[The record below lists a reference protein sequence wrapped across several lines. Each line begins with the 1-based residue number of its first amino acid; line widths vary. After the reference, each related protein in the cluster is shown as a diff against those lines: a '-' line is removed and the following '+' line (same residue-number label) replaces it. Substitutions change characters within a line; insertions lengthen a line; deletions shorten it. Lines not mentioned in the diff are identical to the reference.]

1 MLCKKIIQTYIY
13 CKPHTLYKLF
23 KIIHGDLNNFIIVI
37 LLNLHLFICR
47 DNIEPSV
54 CNLTNHK
61 FVLNTFN
68 KPTIC
73 YHCSKYLKGCIFQ
86 VI

>member
-1 MLCKKIIQTYIY
+1 MLCKKIIQTCVYY
-13 CKPHTLYKLF
+13 KTQTLYKLF
-23 KIIHGDLNNFIIVI
+23 KIIFEDLNNFIIAI
-37 LLNLHLFICR
+37 LLNFHLFINR

-73 YHCSKYLKGCIFQ
+73 YNCSKYLKGCIFQ